1 MSQPPFDIHKS
12 LFVIDRLDGFMLIR
26 DPDGIGARDLDA
38 VGILAVCVFLNE
50 RIVLFLLYDHDA
62 VRADQECFVGHERHD
77 VLGMPGK
84 AARFEV
90 VDLISR
96 DCSVNIL
103 SAVEDGRRTVVTNEG
118 NGGFACIH
126 VF

>member
-1 MSQPPFDIHKS
+1 
-12 LFVIDRLDGFMLIR
+12 MLIR

-103 SAVEDGRRTVVTNEG
+103 SAVEDGRRT
-118 NGGFACIH
+118 
-126 VF
+126 